1 MSPYKRYNPASE
13 EDMEKRM
20 KGDNTLCNILREM
33 YRMSSDSEIMLKLRI
48 AFSMG
53 KAMCGR
59 LTFYKEKYG
68 FQQSE
73 VQDGVWIEFRKRDPI
88 DVSEMDK
95 KRWEGHRSICQT
107 IRDIYHLS
115 NNEELRLKCRVALS
129 MTKAMHERLKEYKA
143 MEVQNV
149 SNSG

>member
-1 MSPYKRYNPASE
+1 MPYKRYKPASE
-13 EDMEKRM
+13 EDIQKRM
-20 KGDNTLCNILREM
+20 KGDNTLCNTLREM
-33 YRMSSDSEIMLKLRI
+33 YRMSSDSEIMLKLRV

-53 KAMCGR
+53 KAMCAR
-59 LTFYKEKYG
+59 LVFYKEKYG

-73 VQDGVWIEFRKRDPI
+73 VQDGVWVEFRKRDPI

-95 KRWEGHRSICQT
+95 KRWEGHHSICQA
-107 IRDIYHLS
+107 IRDIYHLTD
-115 NNEELRLKCRVALS
+115 NEELRLKCRVAMA
-129 MTKAMHERLKEYKA
+129 MTKAMHERLKAYKA